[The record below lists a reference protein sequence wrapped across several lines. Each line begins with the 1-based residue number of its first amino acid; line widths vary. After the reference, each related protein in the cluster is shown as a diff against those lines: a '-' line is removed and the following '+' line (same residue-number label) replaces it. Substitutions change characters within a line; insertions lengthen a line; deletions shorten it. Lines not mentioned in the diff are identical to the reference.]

1 MWDSLNN
8 SNTLYYYIESYFLL
22 YKRNISEFLQ
32 VNPKFVFWRIIA
44 KTFEFVFSSN
54 GEKWWSDSQSSS
66 GDEVY
71 VFMSSFSDTAD
82 TENTLKISLWF
93 QCTYV

>member
-32 VNPKFVFWRIIA
+32 VNPKFVFWRIIE
-44 KTFEFVFSSN
+44 KTFEFVFLSN
-54 GEKWWSDSQSSS
+54 GEKGWSDSQSSS

-71 VFMSSFSDTAD
+71 VFVYSYSDTAD